1 MRRNQINEIAE
12 NLENEIKKSYFSK
25 FPDLLLYLTKDVKVK
40 RPSLED
46 YSWDEIKEIADKNL
60 EVTDSE
66 GASITQIDICKDN
79 WGYNYVEL
87 G

>member
-1 MRRNQINEIAE
+1 MTVRELIEE
-12 NLENEIKKSYFSK
+12 LE
-25 FPDLLLYLTKDVKVK
+25 
-40 RPSLED
+40 
-46 YSWDEIKEIADKNL
+46 EIADKNL

-66 GASITQIDICKDN
+66 GASITQIDTCKDN

>member
-1 MRRNQINEIAE
+1 MTVRELIEE
-12 NLENEIKKSYFSK
+12 LE
-25 FPDLLLYLTKDVKVK
+25 
-40 RPSLED
+40 
-46 YSWDEIKEIADKNL
+46 EIADKDL

-79 WGYNYVEL
+79 WRYSYVEL

>member
-1 MRRNQINEIAE
+1 MTVRELIEE
-12 NLENEIKKSYFSK
+12 LE
-25 FPDLLLYLTKDVKVK
+25 
-40 RPSLED
+40 
-46 YSWDEIKEIADKNL
+46 EIADKNL

-79 WGYNYVEL
+79 WVYSYVEL